1 MCCLMA
7 DEVDAGWQASETRN
21 SECIY
26 LLGSS
31 EQMRGGDAA
40 FHNRLY
46 AIHAHIHIYLF
57 ISIH

>member
-1 MCCLMA
+1 MA